1 MSRFFS
7 RKHEAL
13 EAYVPGEQP
22 RDQQYVKLNTNESPY
37 PPSPGVAARMA
48 QARPLNL
55 YCDIPCTGLRE
66 RMAERLDVAPENL
79 LFSNGSDEALN
90 FVFMAYGDAEHPFV
104 FPDITYGFYTVF
116 GALNNVPYR
125 QIPLGADFSID
136 PADYCHAGAN
146 VLLAN
151 PNAPTGMALSPSQ
164 IEPVVQ
170 SNPDH
175 VVVIDEAYVDFGAE
189 SCVPL
194 TKIYDNLLVVQT
206 FSKSRSLAGARLGFA
221 VGNRALIDDLN
232 TIKYSTNPYNVN
244 SLTQAAGEA
253 ALDEDDYYRA
263 NCQKIIRTRENTR
276 TALEAL
282 GFTVLPS
289 QANFLF
295 ARHPAVSGQRLYER
309 LKARGVLVRHFTQP
323 AIADYNRITI
333 GTPEQMDILL
343 EQTKQILQQ
352 GEEQP

>member
-1 MSRFFS
+1 MSRYFS
-7 RKHEAL
+7 PKHAAL

-48 QARPLNL
+48 RPLNL

-66 RMAERLDVAPENL
+66 RMAKRLEVEPENL
-79 LFSNGSDEALN
+79 LFSNGSDEVLN
-90 FVFMAYGDAEHPFV
+90 FAFQAYGDAEHPFV

-116 GALNNVPYR
+116 GALNHVPYR

-136 PADYCHAGAN
+136 PADYCQAGAN
-146 VLLAN
+146 VLIAN
-151 PNAPTGMALSPSQ
+151 PNAPTGIALTREQ
-164 IEPVVQ
+164 LEPIVA

-194 TKIYDNLLVVQT
+194 TKSYDNLLVVQT

-221 VGNRALIDDLN
+221 VGNRELIDDLN

-253 ALDEDDYYRA
+253 ALDEDDYYRD
-263 NCQKIIRTRENTR
+263 NCRRIIRTREDTR
-276 TALEAL
+276 AALEAL

-289 QANFLF
+289 RANFLF
-295 ARHPAVSGQRLYER
+295 ARHPGVSGQRLYEQ

-323 AIADYNRITI
+323 AIADFNRITI
-333 GTPEQMDILL
+333 GTPEQMTILL